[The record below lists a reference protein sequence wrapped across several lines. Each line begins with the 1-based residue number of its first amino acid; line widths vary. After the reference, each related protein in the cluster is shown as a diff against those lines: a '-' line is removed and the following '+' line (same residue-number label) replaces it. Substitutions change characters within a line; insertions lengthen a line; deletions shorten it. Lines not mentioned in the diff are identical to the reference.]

1 MPEVHGDHLDVS
13 AEEQRY
19 LRRTFHRFAL
29 PWLLVASALGALV
42 GSLPRWIE
50 AQPATASESGGE
62 DSQAREQVG
71 SMRGDVASL
80 SQRLVAAEDSLTK
93 TRDRLAML
101 EGRSGRGESGGVGD
115 TAQVEQRLDA
125 IVGRIAALESRM
137 GESAGHAS
145 GDPVRLDARLTALD
159 ERLARL
165 ESDAHTGTSPSRAVM
180 PAAGDVE

>member
-1 MPEVHGDHLDVS
+1 MPEVHGNHLDVS
-13 AEEQRY
+13 AEEQRD
-19 LRRTFHRFAL
+19 LRRTFHRCAL

-50 AQPATASESGGE
+50 AQPAAASGSGE
-62 DSQAREQVG
+62 DPQAREQVG

-101 EGRSGRGESGGVGD
+101 EGRSGRGESGGAD

-125 IVGRIAALESRM
+125 IVGRIAALESRV
-137 GESAGHAS
+137 GDGPGHAS
-145 GDPVRLDARLTALD
+145 ADPVRLDARLTALD

-165 ESDAHTGTSPSRAVM
+165 ESDAHTSAPASRGIM

>member
-1 MPEVHGDHLDVS
+1 MPEVHGNHLDVS

-29 PWLLVASALGALV
+29 PWLLVAFALGALV

-50 AQPATASESGGE
+50 AQPATTSASGGE

-101 EGRSGRGESGGVGD
+101 EGRNGRGESGGGD

-125 IVGRIAALESRM
+125 IVGRIAALESRV

-145 GDPVRLDARLTALD
+145 GDPVRLDARLSALD

-165 ESDAHTGTSPSRAVM
+165 ESDTHTGASTSRAVM

>member
-29 PWLLVASALGALV
+29 PWLLVASALGALA

-50 AQPATASESGGE
+50 AQPAVASGSGE
-62 DSQAREQVG
+62 DPQAREQVG
-71 SMRGDVASL
+71 SMRGDLASL

-101 EGRSGRGESGGVGD
+101 EGRSGRGESGGADGSVD
-115 TAQVEQRLDA
+115 QRLDA
-125 IVGRIAALESRM
+125 IVGRVAALESRV

-145 GDPVRLDARLTALD
+145 ADPVRLDARLTALD

-165 ESDAHTGTSPSRAVM
+165 ENDAHAGGAPASRAVE

>member
-13 AEEQRY
+13 AEERRY

-42 GSLPRWIE
+42 GSLPRWVE
-50 AQPATASESGGE
+50 TQPAAASESGE
-62 DSQAREQVG
+62 DPQAREQVG

-101 EGRSGRGESGGVGD
+101 EGRSGRGESGGGAD
-115 TAQVEQRLDA
+115 TAEMEQRLDA
-125 IVGRIAALESRM
+125 IVGRIAALESRV
-137 GESAGHAS
+137 GESAGRAS
-145 GDPVRLDARLTALD
+145 ADPVRLDARLSALD

-165 ESDAHTGTSPSRAVM
+165 ESDAHGGVPASRAVT

>member
-1 MPEVHGDHLDVS
+1 MPEVHGDRLDVS

-50 AQPATASESGGE
+50 AQPAASGSGE

-101 EGRSGRGESGGVGD
+101 EGRSGRGESGGGD
-115 TAQVEQRLDA
+115 TATLEQRLDA
-125 IVGRIAALESRM
+125 IVGRIAALESRV
-137 GESAGHAS
+137 GDGAGHAS
-145 GDPVRLDARLTALD
+145 ADPVRLDARLTALD

-165 ESDAHTGTSPSRAVM
+165 EGDAHAGAPASRAVA
-180 PAAGDVE
+180 PAANDVE

>member
-13 AEEQRY
+13 AEERRY

-29 PWLLVASALGALV
+29 PWLLVAFALGALV
-42 GSLPRWIE
+42 GSLPRWTE
-50 AQPATASESGGE
+50 AQPATASGSGE
-62 DSQAREQVG
+62 DPQAREQVG
-71 SMRGDVASL
+71 SMRGDMASL

-101 EGRSGRGESGGVGD
+101 EGRSGRGESGGSDATVD
-115 TAQVEQRLDA
+115 QRLDA
-125 IVGRIAALESRM
+125 IVGRIAGLESRV
-137 GESAGHAS
+137 GDAPSHAS
-145 GDPVRLDARLTALD
+145 ADPVRLDARLTALD

-165 ESDAHTGTSPSRAVM
+165 ESDAHTGASPSRAVT